1 MNNIK
6 VTVEKDGRKRTYE
19 GELAV
24 LGIVRDDEE
33 KEKVIT
39 VAPFGST
46 TAYGATMLGCQ
57 VAAKLIAQFDTMERI
72 SAGNKV

>member
-19 GELAV
+19 GEFAV
-24 LGIVRDDEE
+24 LGIVRGEE
-33 KEKVIT
+33 EEKVIT

-57 VAAKLIAQFDTMERI
+57 VAAKLIVPFDTMERI
-72 SAGNKV
+72 SAGDEV